1 MAVAMIDSVNRRS
14 MVVADRLYSRV
25 VEKRANYWIA
35 LALAGSVAL
44 LLAARLLNA
53 DVLAH
58 DDAITILGVTC
69 NQGRYAASAPA
80 QHWVSAADW
89 QSYWTLKSPGCFGT
103 IRADLAHDDIHPPLY
118 FWLLHAWLLV
128 FGVSAPAALAL
139 NFVIVAVTA
148 VVILETC
155 RLLAVPT
162 PIVCII
168 GLTWGLTMATRMAAA
183 SVRQYSL
190 LGLFSALL
198 LLVTVLWFT
207 RDKPIYL
214 AALVPVITGGMLT
227 QYLFFVPATVAL
239 VLIGM
244 ALLAGRRYREL
255 GFLLAGYAVA
265 AVLVVAANPGF
276 ADSMHRAGRQAQAFS
291 WPAVPLRLAAVL
303 SQLIEPFAP
312 LDPAYQFDAVM
323 IAVCAL
329 TAIIVLP
336 MLVQVVRWVLKMRH
350 QHPPVS
356 VNSESVPMLMFLG
369 CAAAIVALFL
379 MFISPEHVMRPIY
392 LYFLTPFLF
401 VGLAVASQRSAKV
414 IASVTTLFVYQFI
427 GVAVATSFF
436 MVAQTQHLA
445 PPPGR
450 HSAIVLDSDRRGIV
464 PPTLWWVPPTA
475 LTYAGSQSDLLRHFP
490 NLDAV
495 GDRDL
500 YYVSRIMLGAPYGN
514 STTKRNKIL
523 KQFSDRG
530 YHARFV
536 GTVAAMGGAD
546 VYRLTRQ

>member
-1 MAVAMIDSVNRRS
+1 MAVAMIDSLNRRS
-14 MVVADRLYSRV
+14 MVAADRLYTV
-25 VEKRANYWIA
+25 FVQKRANYWIA
-35 LALAGSVAL
+35 LALAGAVAL

-53 DVLAH
+53 NVLAH

-69 NQGRYAASAPA
+69 NQGRYAASVPA

-89 QSYWTLKSPGCFGT
+89 QSYWTLRSPGCFGT

-118 FWLLHAWLLV
+118 FWLLHAWLMV
-128 FGVSAPAALAL
+128 FGVSVPAALAL
-139 NFVIVAVTA
+139 NFVIVALTA
-148 VVILETC
+148 AVIFETC

-162 PIVCII
+162 PVVCII

-198 LLVTVLWFT
+198 LLVTVLWFKHN
-207 RDKPIYL
+207 KPSYL

-227 QYLFFVPATVAL
+227 QYLFFVPATMAL

-244 ALLAGRRYREL
+244 ALIARRRYREV
-255 GFLLAGYAVA
+255 GFLLAGYAAA
-265 AVLVVAANPGF
+265 AVLFVAVNPGF
-276 ADSMHRAGRQAQAFS
+276 TDSMHRASLQAQAFA
-291 WPAVPLRLAAVL
+291 WPAIPMRIAAVL
-303 SQLIEPFAP
+303 SQLIEPFVP
-312 LDPAYQFDAVM
+312 LDPAYQFDPVM

-329 TAIIVLP
+329 TAVIVLP
-336 MLVQVVRWVLKMRH
+336 MLVQVVRWALKMRH
-350 QHPPVS
+350 QHLHVS

-369 CAAAIVALFL
+369 SAAAVVVLFL

-427 GVAVATSFF
+427 GVAVATSCF
-436 MVAQTQHLA
+436 VLAQTQHPA
-445 PPPGR
+445 PPPGS
-450 HSAIVLDSDRRGIV
+450 HSAIILDSDRRGIV
-464 PPTLWWVPPTA
+464 PPSLWWVPPTA

-495 GDRDL
+495 GDRSL

-514 STTKRNKIL
+514 STTKREKIL
-523 KQFSDRG
+523 KEFADRG
-530 YHARFV
+530 YRVRFV
-536 GTVAAMGGAD
+536 GPSAAMGGAN
-546 VYRLTRQ
+546 VYRLTRK

>member
-1 MAVAMIDSVNRRS
+1 
-14 MVVADRLYSRV
+14 MVVADRLYTRV
-25 VEKRANYWIA
+25 VQKRANYWIA
-35 LALAGSVAL
+35 LALAGAVAL

-53 DVLAH
+53 GVLAH

-69 NQGRYAASAPA
+69 NQGRYAASAPS
-80 QHWVSAADW
+80 QHWVAAADW
-89 QSYWTLKSPGCFGT
+89 QSYWTLRSPGCFGT
-103 IRADLAHDDIHPPLY
+103 IRADLAHEDIHPPLY
-118 FWLLHAWLLV
+118 FWLLHAWLVV

-148 VVILETC
+148 AVIFETC
-155 RLLAVPT
+155 RLLAVPA

-168 GLTWGLTMATRMAAA
+168 GLTWGLTMTTRMAAA

-190 LGLFSALL
+190 LGLFSAVLL
-198 LLVTVLWFT
+198 LLMVLWF
-207 RDKPIYL
+207 KHNKIGYL
-214 AALVPVITGGMLT
+214 AALIPVITGGMLT
-227 QYLFFVPATVAL
+227 QYLFFVPATMAL

-255 GFLLAGYAVA
+255 GLLAAGYAVA
-265 AVLVVAANPGF
+265 AVLFVAVNPGF
-276 ADSMHRAGRQAQAFS
+276 TDSMHRAGLQAQSFS
-291 WPAVPLRLAAVL
+291 WAAVPLRIAAVL
-303 SQLIEPFAP
+303 SQLIEPFVP
-312 LDPAYQFDAVM
+312 LDPVYQFDPAM
-323 IAVCAL
+323 IAICVL
-329 TAIIVLP
+329 TAVVVLP

-350 QHPPVS
+350 QRPHVS

-369 CAAAIVALFL
+369 GSAAVVAFFL

-427 GVAVATSFF
+427 GVAVATSVF
-436 MVAQTQHLA
+436 VLTQSPHPV
-445 PPPGR
+445 PPPGS

-464 PPTLWWVPPTA
+464 PPSLWWVPPTA

-514 STTKRNKIL
+514 STTKRKKIL
-523 KQFSDRG
+523 KEFTDRG
-530 YHARFV
+530 YRVRFI
-536 GTVAAMGGAD
+536 GPSAAMSGAN
-546 VYRLTRQ
+546 VYRLTRK